1 MVFDMNRSVNY
12 SHLQGLDSAEVVSP
26 SKEPAVINK
35 RESDLVLDL
44 VFAPDKRTGLP
55 SSDISVYLAANTPPQ
70 VRDFIKS
77 NIFGDGFTRPAAL
90 EGIDD
95 DVLHELTRHSD
106 ETVDDYSLR
115 LSAFMQKEKDK
126 VTESFRQY
134 RNYKRSQSKSV

>member
-1 MVFDMNRSVNY
+1 MRRSVNY
-12 SHLQGLDSAEVVSP
+12 SHLQGLESPEVVYP
-26 SKEPAVINK
+26 GKTPAAINK

-55 SSDISVYLAANTPPQ
+55 SSDISVYLASNTPPQ
-70 VRDFIKS
+70 VRDFIKA
-77 NIFGDGFTRPAAL
+77 NIFGEGVTRPSAPD
-90 EGIDD
+90 GIDD
-95 DVLHELTRHSD
+95 DVLHELTRRSD

-134 RNYKRSQSKSV
+134 RNYKRSQSKSE